1 MNGSQD
7 GQDTCRHMLVSH
19 GLIVLSGINLDP
31 AVFAVQTCVPM
42 PAVCREPSNGKR
54 IYKGIMMPDVRK
66 RFKNGYL
73 IKSLAFR
80 RKHYTFADEQE
91 PKI

>member
-1 MNGSQD
+1 MTQLSAKLKTGSKKRNGWPPMNGSQD

-54 IYKGIMMPDVRK
+54 IYKGIM
-66 RFKNGYL
+66 
-73 IKSLAFR
+73 SLTYGSVS
-80 RKHYTFADEQE
+80 KTD
-91 PKI
+91 I